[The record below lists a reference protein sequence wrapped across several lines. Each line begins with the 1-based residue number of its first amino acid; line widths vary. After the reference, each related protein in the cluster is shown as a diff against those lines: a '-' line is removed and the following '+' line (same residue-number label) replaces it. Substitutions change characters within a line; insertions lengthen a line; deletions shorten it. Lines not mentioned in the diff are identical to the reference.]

1 MTIQELVQKYLPQDL
16 QELALTYDIPED
28 VLESSAELIEMVLR
42 SKAIDKKE
50 DKQSWFSL
58 LPIMNDEQVAK
69 LRDILLREKQKF
81 NEIEN
86 KYEDE
91 QIQIKKR
98 YLNKQQ
104 QISVANK
111 TNEIKEKE
119 AMAKATEDA
128 AAEALLTSV

>member
-1 MTIQELVQKYLPQDL
+1 MTLQELVQKLLPQDI
-16 QELALTYDIPED
+16 QELAMTYDIPED
-28 VLESSAELIEMVLR
+28 ILESSPDLIEMVLR

-69 LRDILLREKQKF
+69 LRDILVREKQKF
-81 NEIEN
+81 AEIEN
-86 KYEDE
+86 KYEDDKV
-91 QIQIKKR
+91 QVKKK
-98 YLNKQQ
+98 YLNKRQQ
-104 QISVANK
+104 VSNINK

-119 AMAKATEDA
+119 METKAAEDA